1 MDGSYGILLLTCL
14 TRWNPCNGNRKL
26 GAWKTLPQTYDSWY
40 QKRFSSSKLLFL
52 LLTWLGN
59 QNHHLTLHQD
69 NSNGFVIMV
78 FKWGHAF
85 RVNQDIIK
93 NQHELSR
100 ACFLRHLHFF
110 QTTNSI
116 FAWIKSH
123 CFQNRIWH
131 FTGTYW
137 LDGWYCY
144 VLLNHHFG
152 TNCLIHFFITYNY
165 HIFACLCLGNVNN
178 NNNKTFWN

>member
-59 QNHHLTLHQD
+59 QNHHLTLHRD
-69 NSNGFVIMV
+69 NSNGFFIMV
-78 FKWGHAF
+78 FKSGHAF

-93 NQHELSR
+93 NQNELSH

-110 QTTNSI
+110 RPQIVYSP
-116 FAWIKSH
+116 KSNH
-123 CFQNRIWH
+123 IAFRIEYDISLGRTDWMV
-131 FTGTYW
+131 GIVM
-137 LDGWYCY
+137 YC
-144 VLLNHHFG
+144 
-152 TNCLIHFFITYNY
+152 
-165 HIFACLCLGNVNN
+165 
-178 NNNKTFWN
+178 